1 MAEFRTIRPEEI
13 TDNPFRLIGKD
24 WMLVTAAK
32 NDGSLICGEDY
43 NTMTAS
49 WGGVGV
55 LWNKP
60 VAFVFIRPQ
69 RHTFG
74 FAEENDRMTLSFFD
88 ESHRAALAH
97 CGKAS
102 GRDGDKAKDC
112 GLTPVSESN
121 DSGRAVWFDEARMV
135 LKTRK
140 LYHQFLDENC
150 FTDSAP
156 MATYAA
162 KDFHMMYVCEI
173 TEVLVRE

>member
-1 MAEFRTIRPEEI
+1 MAEFRSIRPEEI

-24 WMLVTAAK
+24 WMLVTSAK
-32 NDGSLICGEDY
+32 DDGSLICGEDY

-49 WGGVGV
+49 WGGVGI
-55 LWNKP
+55 LWSKP

-74 FAEENDRMTLSFFD
+74 FAEDNHRMTLSFFD

-102 GRDGDKAKDC
+102 GRDGDKVKAC
-112 GLTPVSESN
+112 GLTPVSDTDDN
-121 DSGRAVWFDEARMV
+121 GRAVWFDEARMV

-140 LYHQFLDENC
+140 LYHQFLDEKS
-150 FTDSAP
+150 FTDPAP
-156 MATYAA
+156 LANYPAG
-162 KDFHMMYVCEI
+162 DFHMMYVCEI
-173 TEVLVRE
+173 EEVLVRE

>member
-1 MAEFRTIRPEEI
+1 MAEFRSIRPDEI

-24 WMLVTAAK
+24 WMLVTSAK
-32 NDGSLICGEDY
+32 DDGSLICGEDY

-55 LWNKP
+55 LWSKP

-74 FAEENDRMTLSFFD
+74 FAEDNDRMTLSFFD
-88 ESHRAALAH
+88 ESYRAALTH

-102 GRDGDKAKDC
+102 GRDGDKAAAC
-112 GLTPVSESN
+112 GLTPVC
-121 DSGRAVWFDEARMV
+121 DATADGRAVWFDEARMV
-135 LKTRK
+135 LKTKK
-140 LYHQFLDENC
+140 LYHQFLDEKS

-156 MATYAA
+156 LANYAA
-162 KDFHMMYVCEI
+162 GDFHMMYVCEI
-173 TEVLVRE
+173 EEVLVRD

>member
-13 TDNPFRLIGKD
+13 TYNPFKMIGKD
-24 WMLVTAAK
+24 WMLVTSAK
-32 NDGSLICGEDY
+32 DDSSLICGEDY

-49 WGGVGV
+49 WGGMGI
-55 LWNKP
+55 LWSKP

-102 GRDGDKAKDC
+102 GRDGDKVKAC
-112 GLTPVSESN
+112 GLTPVSDTDDN
-121 DSGRAVWFDEARMV
+121 GRAVWFDEARMV

-140 LYHQFLDENC
+140 LYHQFLDEKS
-150 FTDSAP
+150 FTDLGPLSN
-156 MATYAA
+156 YAA
-162 KDFHMMYVCEI
+162 GDFHMMYICEI
-173 TEVLVRE
+173 EEVLVRE

>member
-1 MAEFRTIRPEEI
+1 
-13 TDNPFRLIGKD
+13 
-24 WMLVTAAK
+24 
-32 NDGSLICGEDY
+32 
-43 NTMTAS
+43 
-49 WGGVGV
+49 
-55 LWNKP
+55 
-60 VAFVFIRPQ
+60 
-69 RHTFG
+69 
-74 FAEENDRMTLSFFD
+74 MTLSFFE

-112 GLTPVSESN
+112 GLTPAADTDEH
-121 DSGRAVWFDEARMV
+121 GRAVWFEEARMV

-156 MATYAA
+156 LANYAA

-173 TEVLVRE
+173 EEVLVRE

>member
-1 MAEFRTIRPEEI
+1 MANFKHIEPSAIA
-13 TDNPFRLIGKD
+13 DNAVKLIGDD
-24 WMLVTAAK
+24 WMLITSA
-32 NDGSLICGEDY
+32 NDTEGMVGGTDY

-88 ESHRAALAH
+88 ESHRAALSH

-102 GRDGDKAKDC
+102 GRDGDKIKDC

>member
-24 WMLVTAAK
+24 WMLVTSAK
-32 NDGSLICGEDY
+32 NDGELICGTDY

-55 LWNKP
+55 LWNKH

-74 FAEENDRMTLSFFD
+74 FAENNNRMTLSFFD
-88 ESHRAALAH
+88 ETHRAALAH

-102 GRDGDKAKDC
+102 GRDGDKAKAC
-112 GLTPVSESN
+112 GLTPTADTN
-121 DSGRAVWFDEARMV
+121 ADGRAVWFEEARMV

-140 LYHQFLDENC
+140 LYHQYLDEKS
-150 FTDSAP
+150 FTDPAP
-156 MATYAA
+156 LSNYAA
-162 KDFHMMYVCEI
+162 GDFHMMYVCEI
-173 TEVLVRE
+173 EEVLIRE